1 MNPIPVQERQL
12 NPNLDQNPNWEK

>member
-1 MNPIPVQERQL
+1 MPVQERQL